1 MYMKT
6 TRSATLGRQPWRRR
20 GRRELLRRGGGGG
33 RLGAA
38 AVPAEQVAPE
48 LQHDQQEDRRD
59 GYHDL
64 KHGWSLDPDLLQPF
78 CDSFLFFP
86 LQDRE
91 RCLKNPTQE
100 TISTDTNPER

>member
-20 GRRELLRRGGGGG
+20 GRRELLRGGGGG

-48 LQHDQQEDRRD
+48 RQHDQQEDRRD

-86 LQDRE
+86 LHFCRTESDVSR
-91 RCLKNPTQE
+91 TQ
-100 TISTDTNPER
+100 PKKR